1 MELFIPSLLILLVA
15 GLFAFLIIPRMTVPL
30 ILLLSVL
37 ILLYVLNNHYHHFYS
52 EYHYST
58 WQDRL
63 RDYSPYVIVVVL
75 IFFIFTS
82 SSFAM
87 WKGAASPI
95 IPETPPL
102 PSASSATNTVTSAIN
117 TGIRSVTNT
126 VGDVKSLVTNIV
138 SGTTKVNAGKNTSS
152 GYNLTALL
160 GSKNKGT

>member
-1 MELFIPSLLILLVA
+1 MELFIPSLLILLVS
-15 GLFAFLIIPRMTVPL
+15 GLFAFLIIPRMTVPV

-37 ILLYVLNNHYHHFYS
+37 ILMYVLNNHYRHFYS

-58 WQDRL
+58 WQNKL
-63 RDYSPYVIVVVL
+63 KDYSPYVIVVVL

-87 WKGAASPI
+87 WKGATSPI
-95 IPETPPL
+95 IPETPTL

-117 TGIRSVTNT
+117 TGIRSVTNSM
-126 VGDVKSLVTNIV
+126 GDVKSLVTNLV
-138 SGTTKVNAGKNTSS
+138 SGTTKVNAAKNTSS

-160 GSKNKGT
+160 GSKNKAA